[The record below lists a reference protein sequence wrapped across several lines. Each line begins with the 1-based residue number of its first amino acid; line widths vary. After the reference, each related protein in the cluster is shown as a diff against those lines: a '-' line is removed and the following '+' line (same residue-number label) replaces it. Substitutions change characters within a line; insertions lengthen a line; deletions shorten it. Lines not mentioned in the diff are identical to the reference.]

1 MIDNITC
8 IILSGGKSS
17 RMGEDKAFMPLSGK
31 PIIEIL
37 IDKLS
42 LLFKDL
48 IIITNSPQLYKKY
61 GLKTYA
67 DILKDRGPLGG
78 IHAGLTYSKNR
89 YSFVVACDMP
99 YVNLEL
105 VRFMSATIEGYD
117 LVVPEENGQFEPLCA
132 FYSKNCIK
140 TIEDQL
146 HKNNLKIRDFFSFL
160 KVRTITENE
169 IAAFDAEGKC
179 FVNINT
185 RKNYQ
190 TICRGS

>member
-1 MIDNITC
+1 MIDNISC
-8 IILSGGKSS
+8 IILSGGKNS
-17 RMGEDKAFMPLSGK
+17 RMAEDKAFMPLSGK

-42 LLFKDL
+42 SLFKDL
-48 IIITNSPQLYKKY
+48 IIITNNPKLYRKY
-61 GLKTYA
+61 GLETYT

-78 IHAGLTYSKNR
+78 IHTGLAYSKLR
-89 YSFVVACDMP
+89 YNFVVACDMP

-105 VRFMSATIEGYD
+105 VRFMSASIEGYD
-117 LVVPEENGQFEPLCA
+117 LVVPKQNGQFEPLCA
-132 FYSKNCIK
+132 VYSKNCIK

-146 HKNNLKIRDFFSFL
+146 HKNNLKITDFFSSV

-169 IAAFDAEGKC
+169 VAAFDAEGKC

-190 TICRGS
+190 TFLLGS